1 MDSGL
6 SLPYC
11 TGPYINS
18 SMHCGVFD
26 FTAAMKSCVPSKGFK
41 HDVAPL
47 SPDIKKIIMM
57 ISNVFEHS
65 RTDFHYQSCRDLDD
79 KRGYTCGFVGF
90 TTSAGEALTVIQEY
104 FKVKG
109 EQSKVFEKFLPTL
122 NEFSNMTLCHT
133 EPKDVDLYGFT
144 EAWKLAAC
152 DEKFRHIQVEVADQ
166 NILRP
171 AIYLAGK
178 AGIHSTL
185 GRLIFYDTALQHGYE
200 NDDGISLRSI
210 MRLAGRHTTEYDYL
224 NHFLR
229 IRRRLLCCFP
239 DDVWPESA
247 NRVSDL
253 MHILETENL
262 DLEPPILLKSYH
274 ITIEGD
280 EVTDKECSEP
290 EDTEEEPQP
299 SDWKTMWSHH
309 QSNNT
314 SPHSHNRFN
323 P

>member
-1 MDSGL
+1 
-6 SLPYC
+6 
-11 TGPYINS
+11 
-18 SMHCGVFD
+18 
-26 FTAAMKSCVPSKGFK
+26 
-41 HDVAPL
+41 
-47 SPDIKKIIMM
+47 M

-104 FKVKG
+104 LKVKKDQPTG
-109 EQSKVFEKFLPTL
+109 FEKYLPTL
-122 NEFSNMTLCHT
+122 NEFSNTTRCHT

-144 EAWKLAAC
+144 EAWKKAAC
-152 DEKFRHIQVEVADQ
+152 DEKFRQVQVDVADQ

-171 AIYLAGK
+171 AIYLANK
-178 AGIHSTL
+178 AGIHSDL

-210 MRLAGRHTTEYDYL
+210 MRLAGKHSTEYDYL
-224 NHFLR
+224 NQFLR

-239 DDVWPESA
+239 DEVWPESA

-253 MHILETENL
+253 MHILENENF
-262 DLEPPILLKSYH
+262 DLQPPIRLESYH

-280 EVTDKECSEP
+280 EITDKECKGSENSVSEP
-290 EDTEEEPQP
+290 LP

-309 QSNNT
+309 NQHNT
-314 SPHSHNRFN
+314 SHHARNRFN
-323 P
+323 FS